1 MKKRKTKEQ
10 VEEFKKK
17 TFLQCPYCGYQNEKY
32 RLNFYKACL
41 KCHKPLGDKNY
52 FKNTLL
58 RKMGE

>member
-1 MKKRKTKEQ
+1 MQRKKSKDEVKK
-10 VEEFKKK
+10 FKIK
-17 TFLQCPYCGYQNEKY
+17 TFLKCGYCGYQNERG